1 MLEVTWLGHSTFE
14 MRLDGG
20 EVLVTD
26 PWVEGNPKYPQGH
39 KFEKIDTMIISHGH
53 FDHFNDVV
61 PLAKK
66 FEPKIAAIFEVTK
79 FLEEKGVKGAAA
91 MNKGGTAPLGSIK
104 VTMTEAIHSSC
115 FVDGS
120 KLSCAGEPVG
130 FILHLQDG
138 RRVYFAGDTA
148 VFSDMALLQQIYR
161 PEIVFLP
168 IGDLFT
174 MGPEQAAVAV
184 GLLKPKIVVPMHY
197 GTFPA
202 LTGTPEELKR
212 LLSEAGS
219 SAEVRVLNIGER
231 TPL

>member
-1 MLEVTWLGHSTFE
+1 MLEVTWLGHSTFQL
-14 MRLDGG
+14 RLDGG

-26 PWVEGNPKYPQGH
+26 PWVDGNPKYPEKH
-39 KFEKIDTMIISHGH
+39 EFEKIDSMIISHGH

-66 FEPKIAAIFEVTK
+66 FKPQIAAIFEVTK
-79 FLEEKGVKGAAA
+79 FLEDKGIKKATA
-91 MNKGGTAPLGSIK
+91 MNKGGTTALGSIR
-104 VTMTEAIHSSC
+104 VTMTEALHSSC

-120 KLSCAGEPVG
+120 KLSCAGDPVG
-130 FILHLQDG
+130 FILHLTDN
-138 RRVYFAGDTA
+138 RKVYFAGDTA
-148 VFSDMALLQQIYR
+148 VFSDMALMQQIYQ

-184 GLLKPKIVVPMHY
+184 QLLKPKIVIPMHY

-202 LTGTPEELKR
+202 LTGTPEELQR
-212 LLSEAGS
+212 LLAG
-219 SAEVRVLNIGER
+219 EE
-231 TPL
+231 